1 MMAKETL
8 LKFLQGR
15 KVMTEKEAIIILA
28 YYNDWRQGKDE
39 DAPMVKLEHV
49 TEAIKTVIQKW
60 KERNEEKTNSNA
72 GDDKQAKI
80 S

>member
-1 MMAKETL
+1 MQLVNNK
-8 LKFLQGR
+8 Q
-15 KVMTEKEAIIILA
+15 MTEKEAIIILA

-39 DAPMVKLEHV
+39 DAPIIKPEHV

-60 KERNEEKTNSNA
+60 KERNEEQTNSNA